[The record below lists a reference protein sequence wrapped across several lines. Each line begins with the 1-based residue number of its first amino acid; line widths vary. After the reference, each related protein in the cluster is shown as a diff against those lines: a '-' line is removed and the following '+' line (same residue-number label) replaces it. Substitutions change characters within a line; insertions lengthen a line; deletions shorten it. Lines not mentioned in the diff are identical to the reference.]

1 MTRFYLEMAGILVIV
16 ALAAVL
22 ALSKSGDSGTIRAQE
37 RVVAAQA
44 VAERALHQAR
54 TTLDSNKVLRA
65 ASAGYV
71 AQAAEAEAEAVRA
84 QEALRAA
91 RSRLN
96 RASVPDTC
104 LDVVNAHREVI
115 VAAEHLAEVRL
126 VELSNMTAAYVTERH
141 RADNAESA
149 LVTLQAA
156 TSGLSRASTEL
167 VRASR
172 PSIWSK
178 LRPKPIFGA
187 VVGVNQ
193 NKELTTAVGVGFG
206 VTF

>member
-1 MTRFYLEMAGILVIV
+1 MTRLYFEIGGIFVLV
-16 ALAAVL
+16 ALAFALVL
-22 ALSKSGDSGTIRAQE
+22 SRRSDPDNIRAQE
-37 RVVAAQA
+37 RVLAADA
-44 VAERALHQAR
+44 VAQSALVQAR
-54 TTLDSNKVLRA
+54 TVLDSNKVLRA
-65 ASAGYV
+65 TASGYA

-84 QEALRAA
+84 QAALRAA
-91 RSRLN
+91 RSRLT
-96 RASVPDTC
+96 SVVPDTC
-104 LDVVNAHREVI
+104 LDVVNAHRDVI
-115 VAAEHLAEVRL
+115 AAAEHLAEVRL

-187 VVGVNQ
+187 IVGVNQ
-193 NKELTTAVGVGFG
+193 KKELTTAVGVGFG
-206 VTF
+206 VAF